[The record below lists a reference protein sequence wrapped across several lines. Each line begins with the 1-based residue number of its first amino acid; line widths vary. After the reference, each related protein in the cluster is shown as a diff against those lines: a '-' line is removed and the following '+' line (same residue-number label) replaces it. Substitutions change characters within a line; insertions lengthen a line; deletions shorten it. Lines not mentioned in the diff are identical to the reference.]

1 MSVFMHPLLPS
12 FILPLYF
19 DDLEVTIKEPLWK
32 RLRAG
37 NYDRRLQ
44 GFLAGLLERARRK
57 AKDKARSGTSEVWLL

>member
-1 MSVFMHPLLPS
+1 MHPLLPS

-44 GFLAGLLERARRK
+44 GFLAGLLE
-57 AKDKARSGTSEVWLL
+57 TSETEGQRQGEIWDLGGLATVRV